1 MVFEFSN
8 DVERNQTYRSKE
20 TEKPMEK
27 GPRTE
32 KLCRFLRLYR
42 EPQATFKTEKPHK
55 NWSKTEKPLA
65 KGTKTAKAKV
75 EPS

>member
-32 KLCRFLRLYR
+32 KPRRFLRLYR

-65 KGTKTAKAKV
+65 KRYQNRKTENK
-75 EPS
+75 

>member
-20 TEKPMEK
+20 TGKPMEK

-32 KLCRFLRLYR
+32 KPRRFLRLYR

-55 NWSKTEKPLA
+55 N
-65 KGTKTAKAKV
+65 
-75 EPS
+75 

>member
-27 GPRTE
+27 RAPNRKTA
-32 KLCRFLRLYR
+32 KFLRLYR
-42 EPQATFKTEKPHK
+42 KPQATFKTEKPHK
-55 NWSKTEKPLA
+55 N
-65 KGTKTAKAKV
+65 
-75 EPS
+75 

>member
-27 GPRTE
+27 GSGTKKPRW
-32 KLCRFLRLYR
+32 LLRLFHK
-42 EPQATFKTEKPHK
+42 PQATFKTEKQHK
-55 NWSKTEKPLA
+55 N
-65 KGTKTAKAKV
+65 
-75 EPS
+75 